1 MKKKQIYSLFLVF
14 VFLGSISF
22 VQGFEGSSDYSTS
35 SREIIE
41 EIELSGLNFTYPFS
55 AGDEFIFDFNL
66 AVDVGT
72 DDPTIYSE
80 IDQWILDNSDIF
92 SSFDI
97 ESRIEEFEDLV
108 YQDFDI
114 KILIDQMKSI
124 YENRTRF
131 DGEFYYNYTEG
142 DEDLLVGEEIYGQ
155 NSDIKAYDLIM
166 GNISVRNDTYWFGAP
181 SDYALDV
188 INEAGNLISNVI
200 PFDRELNEMQEQI
213 DFLSLMLP
221 QVPTNSLPIEMLR
234 FRNLTDEFSYEK
246 WDPTVPTMPTLGDDD
261 YDYKMNYYHG
271 YHDAG
276 YDWGY
281 GDGVH
286 DDEYRDWD
294 VFHQDEKKND
304 DKYDDRDHWEESFYP
319 FEDNFYG
326 DGYNEGYRHGYN
338 HGYVD
343 GYEDYQTYLSTHPQ
357 PELPFPDYFDGLEGF
372 PLIAPPG
379 MNFSKIYDLAFEM
392 IDWENAYAAYLGD
405 EGLPIDDIWGT
416 IDDLGAVSNF
426 YVDTN
431 TVSLVINTDH
441 LNWSFIEFLSKGMIN
456 KTIIEDMVGIKDFT
470 GQINIALEMNE
481 DRTFKGFTMYLFGD
495 ITLDFTDLQDMLP
508 DDDDFPD
515 FIRNLADDTFYMGL
529 NFSLTSHDYLPP
541 SLNDMDPDEFL
552 KVANLGEDSDDY
564 DNDGI
569 LNSEEIAA
577 GSDTYITNEYSADT
591 DGDFLLDA
599 EEIALGLDPTDA
611 DSDGDSMP
619 DGWEVY
625 YGTDPETD
633 DSSVNTDGDG
643 FTNLEEYDHMT
654 DPGLAD
660 TDGDGLNDDLEILSD
675 PLNPDTDG
683 DDLNDYDEIIVYF
696 TNPLNEDTD
705 NDNMTDGWEVSYG
718 LNATLTADGKYN
730 NDTDDLLNDEEFARG
745 CSPLTNDTD
754 NDDLDDRFE
763 IEYPDHALSPSNNDT
778 DWDGLSDYDE
788 VMTYFT
794 KPNRYDTDN
803 DGLDDYEEL
812 FVYFT
817 NATYY
822 DTDYDEMNDWEEVRF
837 GINPNNVDS
846 DGDLIPDGYEWRHY
860 NDDWHHLDPSTA
872 DDTSV
877 DWDGDGLTLL
887 QEIVGDY
894 SDPEDWDTDRDG
906 LDDYEESVLNTDP
919 RDWDTDHDGLSDSEE
934 HYNAF
939 TDPKDWDSE
948 NDLMPDGWEWHHGL
962 DPNTDDAA
970 DDLDADGRSNLD
982 EYYDDTWPN
991 DPDTDKDGLSDG
1003 DEALEY
1009 TDPRDWDS
1017 DNDGLSDGFENT
1029 TTGYEPLTW
1038 DSVTPGIPD
1047 YESMYHSSGY
1057 SEIVTLFNTH
1067 NIDYLYED
1075 EYFGDVI
1082 KFEHPGNN
1090 ARWFEIYLFGDDTA
1104 GATFTLSVSYEE
1116 EVWDGDHWERHQR
1129 TDELYTDEPWTTGTL
1144 LTIDSHNYGQNW
1156 YNFKLMV
1163 FDGNPS
1169 HDVEE
1174 YFDLNVKSHDPMVEG
1189 PNDETIDIFDSD
1201 SYAWFGWNIHDNMD
1215 WYEYGNYVIT
1225 RGTSIVKRGNWYAG
1239 DFVGFDVCEVPPI
1252 GVWEFTIHVDDNK
1265 GGHSVRNLTL
1275 NIEGVDPTISHP
1287 ADITIDSTVAAADA
1301 KIHWTIEDP
1310 SVQDGAYYEIFVD
1323 SISIREVMWNGEQQF
1338 QYNITEDLSTL
1349 SAGVYEYKIVAD
1361 DGRGGIVDDIVI
1373 VTVNAPAN
1381 TTTTETTTT
1390 ETTTPPFEIP
1400 GYSPVVFGFVS
1411 LIAIAY
1417 IIKKRK

>member
-22 VQGFEGSSDYSTS
+22 VQGFEGDSDYSTS
-35 SREIIE
+35 NREIIE
-41 EIELSGLNFTYPFS
+41 EIELPALNFTYPFNV
-55 AGDEFIFDFNL
+55 GDEFIFDFNL

-80 IDQWILDNSDIF
+80 IDQWILDTSDIF

-124 YENRTRF
+124 YENRTRL
-131 DGEFYYNYTEG
+131 DGEFYYNYTESE
-142 DEDLLVGEEIYGQ
+142 EDKLVGEEIFNQ
-155 NSDIKAYDLIM
+155 DSEIKAYDLIM

-234 FRNLTDEFSYEK
+234 FRNATEENGYEK
-246 WDPTVPTMPTLGDDD
+246 WDETVPIMPTDTSADD
-261 YDYKMNYYHG
+261 YQYNVSYYHG

-276 YDWGY
+276 YNWGY

-294 VFHQDEKKND
+294 VFHQDEKNND

-343 GYEDYQTYLSTHPQ
+343 GYEDYQTYLSTHPK

-416 IDDLGAVSNF
+416 IEDLGAVSNF

-431 TVSLVINTDH
+431 TISLVINTDH

-508 DDDDFPD
+508 DGDDFPD
-515 FIRNLADDTFYMGL
+515 FIRNIADDTFYMGL

-577 GSDTYITNEYSADT
+577 GSDGFITNETSADT

-599 EEIALGLDPTDA
+599 EEIAIGLDPTDA
-611 DSDGDSMP
+611 DSDGDTIP

-625 YGTDPETD
+625 YGTDPKTD

-660 TDGDGLNDDLEILSD
+660 TDGDGLNDNLEVLSD

-683 DDLNDYDEIIVYF
+683 DDLNDYDEIVVYF
-696 TNPLNEDTD
+696 TNVTNPDTD
-705 NDNMTDGWEVSYG
+705 HDNMTDGWEVSYG
-718 LNATLTADGKYN
+718 LDPTFTADGKYN
-730 NDTDDLLNDEEFARG
+730 NDTDDIINDQEFAHG
-745 CSPLTNDTD
+745 CSPITNDTD
-754 NDDLDDRFE
+754 NDGLNDRFE
-763 IEYPDHALSPSNNDT
+763 IEFEDHGLNPSNIDT
-778 DWDGLSDYDE
+778 DWDGLNDYDE
-788 VMTYFT
+788 VMTYLT
-794 KPNRYDTDN
+794 KPNDHDSDD

-812 FVYFT
+812 MVYFT
-817 NATYY
+817 NATYH
-822 DTDYDEMNDWEEVRF
+822 DTDYDEMNDWEEIRH
-837 GINPNNVDS
+837 GTNPNNVDS

-860 NDDWHHLDPSTA
+860 DDDWHHLDPSTA

-877 DWDGDGLTLL
+877 DWDGDGLSLL
-887 QEIVGDY
+887 GEMTGTY
-894 SDPEDWDTDRDG
+894 TSDPEDWDTDRDG
-906 LDDYEESVLNTDP
+906 LNDYEESVINTDP
-919 RDWDTDHDGLSDSEE
+919 RDWDTDHDELSDSEE
-934 HYNAF
+934 FYHAY
-939 TDPKDWDSE
+939 TDPLDPDSE

-962 DPNTDDAA
+962 DPLDDDKD
-970 DDLDADGRSNLD
+970 DDLDFDGRSNLD
-982 EYYDDTWPN
+982 EYYDGTWPN
-991 DPDTDKDGLSDG
+991 DPDFDKDGMSDG
-1003 DEALEY
+1003 DEAFEG
-1009 TDPRDWDS
+1009 TSSHDWDS

-1029 TTGYEPLTW
+1029 TSGYDPKVW
-1038 DSVTPGIPD
+1038 DSFNPGTVD
-1047 YESMYHSSGY
+1047 YVSWNYPSGMT
-1057 SEIVTLFNTH
+1057 EIVVLLTQNHIT
-1067 NIDYLYED
+1067 YYYED
-1075 EYFGDVI
+1075 PDMDVP
-1082 KFEHPGNN
+1082 K
-1090 ARWFEIYLFGDDTA
+1090 FEIYIFGDDSA
-1104 GATFTLSVSYEE
+1104 SPYFTLYMQYDEFN
-1116 EVWDGDHWERHQR
+1116 GDYMERVEK
-1129 TDELYTDEPWTTGTL
+1129 TEMEGTWTNGSMFE
-1144 LTIDSHNYGQNW
+1144 IDPKNYGQNW
-1156 YNFKLMV
+1156 YEFRLEVSNGIHS
-1163 FDGNPS
+1163 DRT
-1169 HDVEE
+1169 E
-1174 YFDLNVKSHDPMVEG
+1174 YFNLDVKSHDPMVDG
-1189 PNDETIDIFDSD
+1189 PNDETIDILDSD
-1201 SYAWFGWNIHDNMD
+1201 SYTWYGWNIHDNMD
-1215 WYEYGNYVIT
+1215 WNEDGYYVIT

-1239 DFVGFDVCEVPPI
+1239 DFVGFDVGEVPPI
-1252 GVWEFTIHVDDNK
+1252 GVWDFTIHVDDNK

-1275 NIEGVDPTISHP
+1275 NIAGVDPTISHP
-1287 ADITIDSTVAAADA
+1287 ADITIVAAEDA
-1301 KIHWTIEDP
+1301 KIDWTIEDP
-1310 SVQDGAYYEIFVD
+1310 SVQEGAYYEIFVD

-1361 DGRGGIVDDIVI
+1361 DGRGGIVDDIVT
-1373 VTVNAPAN
+1373 VTVNPPTN

-1390 ETTTPPFEIP
+1390 ETTTTDTTTPPFEIP
-1400 GYSPVVFGFVS
+1400 GYSPVAFGLVS
-1411 LIAIAY
+1411 LIAVAY